1 MEPALNGSI
10 ILYPINNNFYTGLQ
24 LNFTCFITISY
35 TIYDH
40 VQLLNIHAMWTRSG
54 YDIDNDFDIN
64 VVELFEVG
72 AMQYQTSV
80 LFNSMDKARDE
91 GLYICKVEALFQ
103 QRNNTVKK
111 MIQLSHNIEVQSELI
126 VFKAH

>member
-24 LNFTCFITISY
+24 LNFICFFTISY
-35 TIYDH
+35 TIYQH
-40 VQLLNIHAMWTRSG
+40 VQLHNIHAMWTRSG
-54 YDIDNDFDIN
+54 SAIDNDFDIN
-64 VVELFEVG
+64 VVEFIEVG
-72 AMQYQTSV
+72 PMQYQTSV

-91 GLYICKVEALFQ
+91 GLYICNVEALFQ
-103 QRNNTVKK
+103 QKNNTVKK
-111 MIQLSHNIEVQSELI
+111 MIQLSHNIDVQSELI

>member
-1 MEPALNGSI
+1 
-10 ILYPINNNFYTGLQ
+10 
-24 LNFTCFITISY
+24 
-35 TIYDH
+35 
-40 VQLLNIHAMWTRSG
+40 
-54 YDIDNDFDIN
+54 
-64 VVELFEVG
+64 
-72 AMQYQTSV
+72 MQYQTSI
-80 LFNSMDKARDE
+80 LFNSLDKARDE